1 MTKKDFF
8 ILIIKI
14 FGLYSLITSVF
25 SVLPSNIGFALSNI
39 NVYNI
44 FWVLITLIIV
54 VGIFVLLIFKS
65 NSLVKLLQLDKNF
78 ETNDINF
85 SELNKTEIIKISMII
100 IGGILIIN
108 NIPIFLGQ
116 MIFQFNSNVKELQI
130 NNENTNLF
138 WFASGIKILI
148 GFILLIYMNQIMTL
162 LKVEKNEH
170 SN

>member
-1 MTKKDFF
+1 
-8 ILIIKI
+8 
-14 FGLYSLITSVF
+14 
-25 SVLPSNIGFALSNI
+25 
-39 NVYNI
+39 
-44 FWVLITLIIV
+44 
-54 VGIFVLLIFKS
+54 
-65 NSLVKLLQLDKNF
+65 
-78 ETNDINF
+78 
-85 SELNKTEIIKISMII
+85 MII